1 MSTEFAAGP
10 HGSGAPGL
18 PYAGLRVLD
27 LSQGLAGPY
36 CGMLLGQ
43 YGAQVTKLEPPEG
56 DWSRGIG
63 TRHGS
68 HSAIDYMGN
77 RGKHSIAADLKAPGA
92 VDMVR
97 RMAARCDVL
106 IENYRPGIAQRLGL
120 GYEDIARVNPD
131 IIYVSVSGFGLT
143 GEKSRLAATDT
154 VMQGFSGMMALNPD
168 PSGKPQRL
176 GFLAVDTLT
185 ALYAFNAVSVA
196 LYARRDGAGGRH
208 LDISLLQSTAAF
220 LAPKIV
226 EASLEGASPQIINAP
241 AGVYRTRDGW
251 LAITLSKEAH
261 FAALCKATGR
271 DDLAADPRFAS
282 FQLRAPHARH
292 LEAELAQAIAPHD
305 TAHWLAS
312 FQAHGVVASRVNT
325 LTDWLHDPHVQAMA
339 AAPLARDGERQLHF
353 PATPGVPHPADD
365 DPRGRWPGV
374 GEDVDAVLADF
385 GFNAQEIAA
394 LQADGAI
401 ARPAPA
407 ATAA

>member
-1 MSTEFAAGP
+1 MSTEFAAA
-10 HGSGAPGL
+10 SRTPGGHDL
-18 PYAGLRVLD
+18 PFAGLRVLD
-27 LSQGLAGPY
+27 VSQGLAGPY

-43 YGAQVTKLEPPEG
+43 YGAQVIKLEPPEG

-77 RGKHSIAADLKAPGA
+77 RGKLSIAADLKAPGA
-92 VDMVR
+92 IGMVR
-97 RMAARCDVL
+97 RMAAQCDVM
-106 IENYRPGIAQRLGL
+106 IENYRPGIAERLGV
-120 GYEDIARVNPD
+120 GYEDIRKDHPG
-131 IIYVSVSGFGLT
+131 IIYLSVSGFGQS

-185 ALYAFNAVSVA
+185 ALYAFQAVSVA
-196 LYARRDGAGGRH
+196 LYARRAGAGGRH
-208 LDISLLQSTAAF
+208 LDISLMQATAAF

-226 EASLEGASPQIINAP
+226 EASLEGESPQIINAP

-271 DDLAADPRFAS
+271 DNLAADPRFAS

-292 LEAELAQAIAPHD
+292 LEAELSAAIAPHD

-312 FQAHGVVASRVNT
+312 FQAHGVVASRINT
-325 LTDWLHDPHVQAMA
+325 LTDWLQDPHVLAMK
-339 AAPLARDGERQLHF
+339 AAPIARDGERRLHF
-353 PATPGVPHPADD
+353 PATPGVATPGDG
-365 DPRGRWPGV
+365 DPRARWPAV
-374 GEDVDAVLADF
+374 GEDADAVLAGF
-385 GFNAQEIAA
+385 GFDPQEIAVLKA
-394 LQADGAI
+394 EGAVT
-401 ARPAPA
+401 APA
-407 ATAA
+407 GP